1 VENEVIE
8 RFLRDVRDALGADE
22 VRLWEHDAGD
32 DEPRTLASSNGRGW
46 EAPLITNP
54 PVESLVHW
62 AVQQGMPANN
72 YDDESAYFLAAPVGR
87 EGRFQGAIGLWAA
100 DRRSVSRE
108 RAKATLGGYATRL
121 AILLDLL
128 NDGRETRRYRG
139 KAEKVVKAAERIQS
153 NTEQVALLD
162 AICET
167 AVEISGATRAAFVLW
182 SEPTGTGRVAA
193 VSAPHVIA
201 PGYVVASDSLVA
213 MACRERQRF
222 TIRESYRKSDFPL
235 FGAGEPSRRVSSLA
249 VVPIWRDVRTLGAI
263 CVEGDQTAQLTKV
276 EGELL
281 SLLSTNIAV
290 ALDNV
295 SQLAIVTQ
303 QSLRDGLTGL
313 ANRRSFDERL
323 RQHLGESDRFGQQTS
338 LILLDVD
345 HFKRIN
351 DGYGHD
357 VGDRVLIAVAQ
368 AVATGVRS
376 IDLCARYGGEELAV
390 LLPQTHLQSAVEV
403 AERLRRSIASIV
415 LPTERGE
422 VRVTA
427 SFGVAS
433 YPESVGTQDAL
444 FVAADRALYGAKH
457 AGRNCVKPAMVKLP
471 GTGS

>member
-1 VENEVIE
+1 
-8 RFLRDVRDALGADE
+8 
-22 VRLWEHDAGD
+22 
-32 DEPRTLASSNGRGW
+32 
-46 EAPLITNP
+46 
-54 PVESLVHW
+54 
-62 AVQQGMPANN
+62 
-72 YDDESAYFLAAPVGR
+72 
-87 EGRFQGAIGLWAA
+87 
-100 DRRSVSRE
+100 
-108 RAKATLGGYATRL
+108 
-121 AILLDLL
+121 
-128 NDGRETRRYRG
+128 
-139 KAEKVVKAAERIQS
+139 
-153 NTEQVALLD
+153 
-162 AICET
+162 
-167 AVEISGATRAAFVLW
+167 
-182 SEPTGTGRVAA
+182 
-193 VSAPHVIA
+193 
-201 PGYVVASDSLVA
+201 
-213 MACRERQRF
+213 
-222 TIRESYRKSDFPL
+222 
-235 FGAGEPSRRVSSLA
+235 
-249 VVPIWRDVRTLGAI
+249 
-263 CVEGDQTAQLTKV
+263 VEGDQTAQLTKV